1 MDCRLTIRFLIQ
13 ASRSI
18 TSVLIDSKLAPSDL
32 SLTMQ
37 PKQLSPKETLIFIKL
52 LKNCLVS
59 LDIYMIGR
67 STSSNTNSTNTTTS
81 STPLSASSAPPTAN
95 SSKQQQ
101 QSASTTQLSQAAL
114 LAQQKE
120 EKESIETLGSIYAQL
135 NVQTLKEIFTQTI
148 DFLIERT
155 FKNANLTALS
165 SYFLATP
172 ATSCTFATILIEYLL
187 KQMELMGDSSI
198 ERWMDSMFSILFYFT
213 VYV

>member
-1 MDCRLTIRFLIQ
+1 MDCRLTIRFLIS

-67 STSSNTNSTNTTTS
+67 STSSNANSTNTTTS
-81 STPLSASSAPPTAN
+81 ATPPLSASSAPTAN
-95 SSKQQQ
+95 TSKQQ
-101 QSASTTQLSQAAL
+101 STTTTTSTTQLSQAAL

-198 ERWMDSMFSILFYFT
+198 ERWMDYILFYFT
-213 VYV
+213 VV